1 MSIYVL
7 KCNKCDCEFEVY
19 IGISSLF
26 PMVYQQTIDDIE
38 EGKYGE
44 KIKVVFDSIH
54 NAAVDAG
61 SYLYKCDGC
70 GYWEEAPGLSIY
82 APDDPKNKVDSY
94 VADPAHDENYH
105 IYRRYIH
112 VCPKCRKRMRRI
124 SELEELNQL
133 KCINCGGIC
142 KIKTILMD

>member
-1 MSIYVL
+1 MAIYVL
-7 KCNKCDCEFEVY
+7 KCNKCDSEFEVY

-26 PMVYQQTIDDIE
+26 PMVYQQTIDEIK

-44 KIKVVFDSIH
+44 KIKDIFESVP

-61 SYLYKCDGC
+61 SYLYKCDRC
-70 GYWEEAPGLSIY
+70 GYWEETPGLSIY
-82 APDDPKNKVDSY
+82 APNDPEDREDTY
-94 VADPAHDENYH
+94 VADPAHDHKYH
-105 IYRRYIH
+105 IYKRHVH

-133 KCINCGGIC
+133 KCPNCGGTC
-142 KIKTILMD
+142 KVKDILKD